1 MDLLPKLISL
11 LLQYPDEGLVN
22 GLSEME
28 AVVSELEPES
38 ARRVCA
44 DFLDYL
50 RRTPLLR
57 IQEEYTRTFDLN
69 PSMSLNMSH
78 HKWGD
83 DRKRGNALAA
93 LSGLYQVAGFEMSTG
108 ELPDHL
114 PLVLEFLSICP
125 EGAGEVIKA
134 DYRNEVHGLARRLNK
149 EESSYAG
156 LLGLGAEFFDR
167 KPEA

>member
-11 LLQYPDEGLVN
+11 LLQYPDVGLVT

-38 ARRVCA
+38 ARRVCV

-50 RRTPLLR
+50 RRTPLLH
-57 IQEEYTRTFDLN
+57 IQEEYTGTFDLN
-69 PSMSLNMSH
+69 PSMNLNMSH

-83 DRKRGNALAA
+83 DRKRGDALAA
-93 LSGLYQVAGFEMSTG
+93 LSGLYQVAGFDMSTG

-125 EGAGEVIKA
+125 EAAGEVIKA
-134 DYRNEVHGLARRLNK
+134 DYRNEVHGLARRLNEK
-149 EESSYAG
+149 ESSYAG
-156 LLGLGAEFFDR
+156 LLGLAAEFFDR

>member
-1 MDLLPKLISL
+1 MDLFPKLISL
-11 LLQYPDEGLVN
+11 LLHYPDEDLVN

-28 AVVSELEPES
+28 AVVSELDREG
-38 ARRVCA
+38 ARKACS
-44 DFLDYL
+44 DFLHYL
-50 RRTPLLR
+50 RSTPLLR
-57 IQEEYTRTFDLN
+57 IQEEYTRTFDLD
-69 PSMSLNMSH
+69 PSMCLNLSH
-78 HKWGD
+78 HKLGD
-83 DRKRGNALAA
+83 DRERGNALAA
-93 LSGLYQVAGFEMSTG
+93 LSGLYQAAGFEMSTG

-134 DYRNEVHGLARRLNK
+134 DYRNEVNGLARRLNK

-156 LLGLGAEFFDR
+156 LLGLAAEFFDR

>member
-11 LLQYPDEGLVN
+11 LLQYPDVGLVT

-38 ARRVCA
+38 ARRVCV

-50 RRTPLLR
+50 RRTPLLH
-57 IQEEYTRTFDLN
+57 IQEEYTGTFDLN
-69 PSMSLNMSH
+69 PSMNLNMSH

-83 DRKRGNALAA
+83 DRKRGDALAA
-93 LSGLYQVAGFEMSTG
+93 LSGLYQVAGFDMSTG

-125 EGAGEVIKA
+125 EAAGEVIKA
-134 DYRNEVHGLARRLNK
+134 DYRNAQTEREGEQLRRAAWPGSGIL
-149 EESSYAG
+149 
-156 LLGLGAEFFDR
+156 
-167 KPEA
+167 